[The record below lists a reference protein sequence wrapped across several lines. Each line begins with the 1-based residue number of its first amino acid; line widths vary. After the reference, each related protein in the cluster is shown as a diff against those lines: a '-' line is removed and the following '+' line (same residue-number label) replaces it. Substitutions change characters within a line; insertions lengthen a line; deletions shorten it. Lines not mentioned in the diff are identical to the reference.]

1 LPDRVLRLRVDAF
14 GFSASLRMLTTF
26 HLSLTGG
33 SVPRFP
39 FIAIEGVIGVGKTT
53 LARMLAPD
61 FGGDSLLE
69 VFEENPFLS
78 DFYGDRERYA
88 FQTQIFFLLSRY
100 RQQHQA
106 VPNAL
111 TRGALFSDYT
121 FAKDSLFAHLNLSG
135 DELVVYEKLH
145 TALAEKIP
153 APDLLIY
160 LRADLDTLMARIA
173 MRDRPYE
180 RGMDRSYIDSLRLA
194 YEGFFTA
201 YTQSPV
207 LVIDTNNL
215 NIVAEQAAYL
225 KVRERIRSALGEG
238 TFQQALPQMPVAQDG
253 ILRERRENTV
263 PMGQDAILP
272 YKNSNPLHEF
282 ASLTQSIGNLGAI
295 LADGADSSAVQESLQ
310 TILKRV
316 KHVADAA
323 GIKLS
328 TDYTDSH

>member
-1 LPDRVLRLRVDAF
+1 LA
-14 GFSASLRMLTTF
+14 
-26 HLSLTGG
+26 
-33 SVPRFP
+33 RFP

-61 FGGDSLLE
+61 LGGESLLE

-78 DFYGDRERYA
+78 DFYADRARYA

-111 TRGALFSDYT
+111 TRGPLFSDYT

-135 DELVVYEKLH
+135 DELTVYEKLH
-145 TALAEKIP
+145 SALAEKIP
-153 APDLLIY
+153 TPDLLIY

-180 RGMDRSYIDSLRLA
+180 RGMDRNYIDSLRLA

-201 YTQSPV
+201 YTASTV

-215 NIVAEQAAYL
+215 NIVAEPQAYAD
-225 KVRERIRSALGEG
+225 VRERIRSALSG
-238 TFQQALPQMPVAQDG
+238 TFQQALMQVPATQ
-253 ILRERRENTV
+253 TV
-263 PMGQDAILP
+263 PKPPEQAPVTREALSLRDIA
-272 YKNSNPLHEF
+272 
-282 ASLTQSIGNLGAI
+282 ALTQSVGNLGAI
-295 LADGADSSAVQESLQ
+295 LSDGADRTTVRDALAVCQRRL
-310 TILKRV
+310 THIADNAGV
-316 KHVADAA
+316 KLDE
-323 GIKLS
+323 
-328 TDYTDSH
+328 

>member
-1 LPDRVLRLRVDAF
+1 LA
-14 GFSASLRMLTTF
+14 
-26 HLSLTGG
+26 H
-33 SVPRFP
+33 FP

-53 LARMLAPD
+53 LARLLAPD
-61 FGGDSLLE
+61 LGGMTLLE

-78 DFYGDRERYA
+78 DFYADRARYA

-106 VPNAL
+106 VPDGL
-111 TRGALFSDYT
+111 TRGPLFSDYT

-135 DELVVYEKLH
+135 DELTVYEKLH

-180 RGMDRSYIDSLRLA
+180 RGMDRNYIDSLRLA

-201 YTQSPV
+201 YTTSPV

-215 NIVAEQAAYL
+215 NIVADPQAYAD
-225 KVRERIRSALGEG
+225 VRERIRSALSG
-238 TFQQALPQMPVAQDG
+238 TFQQALLQVPAKAPNVPKVVEPSTT
-253 ILRERRENTV
+253 REVGSWR
-263 PMGQDAILP
+263 D
-272 YKNSNPLHEF
+272 F
-282 ASLTQSIGNLGAI
+282 AALTYSIGNLGAI
-295 LADGADSSAVQESLQ
+295 LSDGADRHTIHEALSICLRRLTHLAES
-310 TILKRV
+310 TGV
-316 KHVADAA
+316 K
-323 GIKLS
+323 LEE
-328 TDYTDSH
+328 

>member
-1 LPDRVLRLRVDAF
+1 
-14 GFSASLRMLTTF
+14 M
-26 HLSLTGG
+26 
-33 SVPRFP
+33 PRFP

-180 RGMDRSYIDSLRLA
+180 RGMDRIYIDNLRLA

-215 NIVAEQAAYL
+215 NIVAEQEAYL
-225 KVRERIRSALGEG
+225 NVRERIRSALGEG
-238 TFQQALPQMPVAQDG
+238 TFQQTLPQMSIAAG
-253 ILRERRENTV
+253 IEPTHAAKLHK
-263 PMGQDAILP
+263 PAASL
-272 YKNSNPLHEF
+272 NPLHEF

-295 LADGADSSAVQESLQ
+295 LADGADSNALQESLQ
-310 TILKRV
+310 TIMKRV

-323 GIKLS
+323 GIRLTS
-328 TDYTDSH
+328 NE